1 MKTLIGV
8 LLLLAT
14 ALLTCRDTQ
23 AAKKWSSKSAQLC
36 TRTNFVRTFSLS
48 TTSEASVKDIPP
60 VGCAL
65 PMAQLEKV
73 VQ

>member
-36 TRTNFVRTFSLS
+36 TRTNEVLTHSLPIS
-48 TTSEASVKDIPP
+48 SEVSVKDIPP

-73 VQ
+73 AQ